1 MLDYGTLLIE
11 ETEGSEHVKRIILF
25 DGECNFCDK
34 SVQFIIKRDPEVIFS
49 FTSQQGEAGQQMIKK
64 HHAPSSI
71 ESIILIENDTYYLK
85 SSAALRICRHLQGA
99 WKLLFIFILVPY
111 PIRDFFYN
119 ILAKNRYKWF
129 GKKDRCT
136 LPTPEVRKRFL

>member
-1 MLDYGTLLIE
+1 MDYGTLLIE

-34 SVQFIIKRDPEVIFS
+34 SVQFIIKRDPEAIFS

-64 HHAPSSI
+64 HHAPSSVD
-71 ESIILIENDTYYLK
+71 SIILIENDTYYLK

-129 GKKDRCT
+129 GKKDQCT

>member
-1 MLDYGTLLIE
+1 MDYGTLLIE

-34 SVQFIIKRDPEVIFS
+34 SVQFIIKRDPEAIFS

-71 ESIILIENDTYYLK
+71 DSIILIENDTYYLK

-129 GKKDRCT
+129 GKKDQCT